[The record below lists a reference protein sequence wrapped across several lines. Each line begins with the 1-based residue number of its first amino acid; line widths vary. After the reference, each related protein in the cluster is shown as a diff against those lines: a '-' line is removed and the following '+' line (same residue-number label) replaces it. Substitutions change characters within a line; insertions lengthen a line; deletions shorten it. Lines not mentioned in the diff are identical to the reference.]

1 MILSEADA
9 QALSQK
15 ILALSK
21 ADSCIVTLG
30 GADSR
35 HVRFAQNMATTNGSP
50 SSIAV
55 SVESHFGMRSGS
67 ASGTDLGDAA
77 LAALVAESENTAR
90 LAPENPEF
98 MPPIGPQKYL
108 QGTDFSPATAS
119 ATSAML
125 AAAVR
130 PVLQQAQE
138 QNLQAS
144 GFLDAG
150 AGFSS
155 FANSKGLFVY
165 DQSTDVLHTVT
176 ARTPDGTGS
185 GWAGT
190 THSDFSKMD
199 IASLGAT
206 AIDKAIRSR
215 KPAKLPPGKY
225 TVILEPSAVSDL
237 ICILIGDEFDQRS
250 ADEGRNFAT
259 KMGGG
264 SRVGEQV
271 FGKNVTIYSDPND
284 PLVPGSI
291 YSDDGL
297 PAQRTS
303 WIANGILKNLQCGR
317 YWAQKTK
324 RDPVPTPTS
333 LTMVGGTTST
343 ADMIKQ
349 VKHGLLITRFWYI
362 REVDPQTVLL
372 TGLTP
377 DGVFLIENGEITRPS
392 CNFRFNESPVAMLNK
407 VRAMGPSMR
416 AYGEEIEESLDVPVA
431 VPPLL
436 VDEFTLSS
444 VSDAV

>member
-303 WIANGILKNLQCGR
+303 WIENGILKNLQCGR
-317 YWAQKTK
+317 YWAQKTEARSGADADLADHGG
-324 RDPVPTPTS
+324 RDDFDRRHDQA
-333 LTMVGGTTST
+333 GEAWA
-343 ADMIKQ
+343 AD
-349 VKHGLLITRFWYI
+349 H
-362 REVDPQTVLL
+362 
-372 TGLTP
+372 
-377 DGVFLIENGEITRPS
+377 
-392 CNFRFNESPVAMLNK
+392 A
-407 VRAMGPSMR
+407 
-416 AYGEEIEESLDVPVA
+416 
-431 VPPLL
+431 LL
-436 VDEFTLSS
+436 VHPRGGPADGAAHRP
-444 VSDAV
+444 DARRRVPDRERRDHAPFLQFPLQRESRGNAEQSAGHGAVHARLWRGDRGIARCPRGGAAAAGR